1 MFNGKGSLMA
11 QFNPEEAE
19 QINKELD
26 DLENKSN
33 NTNESL
39 KLPMEKLLLYCDY
52 LGALELVE
60 DEV

>member
-1 MFNGKGSLMA
+1 MA
-11 QFNPEEAE
+11 QFNPEQVE
-19 QINKELD
+19 QISKELD

-33 NTNESL
+33 NTDESL
-39 KLPMEKLLLYCDY
+39 ELPMEKLLLYCDY

>member
-1 MFNGKGSLMA
+1 MA
-11 QFNPEEAE
+11 QFSPEQAE
-19 QINKELD
+19 QISKELD

>member
-1 MFNGKGSLMA
+1 MA

-39 KLPMEKLLLYCDY
+39 K
-52 LGALELVE
+52 
-60 DEV
+60 